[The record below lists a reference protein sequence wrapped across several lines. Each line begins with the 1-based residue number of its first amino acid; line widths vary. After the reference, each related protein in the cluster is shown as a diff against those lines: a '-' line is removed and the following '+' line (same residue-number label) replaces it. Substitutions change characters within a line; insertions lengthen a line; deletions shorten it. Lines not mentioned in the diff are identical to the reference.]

1 MDDTWGVTGIV
12 NPAQLPV
19 MPTWALTAAQHPDTA
34 FAGHVRSGP
43 NHLCQWTRDRQLCV
57 YLKPGSALTPRRR
70 FMTFIQLRP
79 QDTYGKASDLDVAEP
94 SKSAGS
100 GAPGLIQSDSVKQL
114 NYDTPLADRSH
125 SGHQR
130 KPFRLG
136 ARRFLKEVGKPTCW
150 REPARSATTRPG
162 PMQLQTLVLSCR
174 DRQAMAPQ
182 SSDEHSPARR

>member
-1 MDDTWGVTGIV
+1 MGRDWHSQPSAAARYADVGTDGCTASGYSIRRPRSLWAE
-12 NPAQLPV
+12 PPMPV
-19 MPTWALTAAQHPDTA
+19 DAGSPT
-34 FAGHVRSGP
+34 
-43 NHLCQWTRDRQLCV
+43 LCV
-57 YLKPGSALTPRRR
+57 LKARVGSNPRRR

-114 NYDTPLADRSH
+114 NYDIPLADRSH

-182 SSDEHSPARR
+182 SSDEHSPANVRR